1 MIETREITRDLPVPL
16 THDEQR
22 DLIQRQ
28 YQAEADTVAAQR
40 ERAVKNREINA
51 RIAGNRKTIDEIK
64 ATIAAGEED
73 RPVACREERDFARC
87 VVRVIRL
94 DTDELVEERTM
105 EPEERQAGLPLGE
118 GQDQAA
124 A

>member
-1 MIETREITRDLPVPL
+1 MIEKREITRYLPVPL

-40 ERAVKNREINA
+40 ERAV
-51 RIAGNRKTIDEIK
+51 
-64 ATIAAGEED
+64 
-73 RPVACREERDFARC
+73 
-87 VVRVIRL
+87 RL

-105 EPEERQAGLPLGE
+105 EPEERQAGLPLGD

-124 A
+124 